1 MEEEE
6 ARKYPFRPQVAAAT
20 AARGRLDQPAQCYAA
35 LSASAIS
42 FSAFACVCSGA
53 NDLRSRRVPTSVDI
67 PCWRGTKSCCPA
79 MQVTPSAAKVVQTPL
94 SARVAQLQKE
104 RQEKLLRMR
113 EDEVP
118 FAVRPNPH
126 RLAH

>member
-1 MEEEE
+1 
-6 ARKYPFRPQVAAAT
+6 
-20 AARGRLDQPAQCYAA
+20 
-35 LSASAIS
+35 
-42 FSAFACVCSGA
+42 
-53 NDLRSRRVPTSVDI
+53 
-67 PCWRGTKSCCPA
+67 

-94 SARVAQLQKE
+94 SERVAQLQKE

-118 FAVRPNPH
+118 FTVRPNPH